1 MDYSLKAMKLP
12 PSITLAITAKA
23 KEMKAEGKDVVGFG
37 AGEPDFNTPQNI
49 IDACKKALDEGK
61 TKYVPAS
68 GINELKDAVVNK
80 FKRDNDLSY
89 ERNQIII
96 STGGKQCLF
105 NTLMALTNPGDE
117 ILIAK
122 PYWVSYP
129 DLIALS
135 GGNCIV
141 VDTREEED
149 YKFTL
154 ENLEASLTPKTKA
167 IIVNSPNNPTGTVYS
182 REELQSIADFCKK
195 HDIFIISDEIY
206 EPLIYGEEKHVS
218 IASLSEDA
226 YNRTVVINALSKAYA
241 MTGWRLGYA
250 AGPKD
255 LIKIMG
261 NIQSHTTSNSTS
273 FVQYAAVEALNGDQ
287 SFIPLMN
294 EEFRLRRDYMVAR
307 ADMIKG
313 LDYIYPKG
321 AFYLML
327 DVRYFIGK
335 HFRGNIIKSSL
346 DLADMLL
353 SEYLVAVVPGSGFGL
368 EGFLRL
374 SYAINRDAIKKGF
387 DRIEEFLAE
396 IS

>member
-68 GINELKDAVVNK
+68 GINELKDAVANK
-80 FKRDNDLSY
+80 FKRDNSLTY

-129 DLIALS
+129 DLITLS
-135 GGNCIV
+135 GGNCVV

-154 ENLEASLTPKTKA
+154 ENLESSLTSKTKA

-182 REELQSIADFCKK
+182 SEELTSIADFCKK

-206 EPLIYGEEKHVS
+206 EPLIYGEEKHIS

-294 EEFRLRRDYMVAR
+294 EEFRLRRDYMVKR
-307 ADMIKG
+307 ADQIKG

-335 HFRGNIIKSSL
+335 RFRGNTIKSSL

>member
-68 GINELKDAVVNK
+68 GINELKDAVASK
-80 FKRDNDLSY
+80 FKRDNDLTY

-182 REELQSIADFCKK
+182 REELESIADFCKK

-255 LIKIMG
+255 LVKIMG

-287 SFIPLMN
+287 SFIPQMN

-307 ADMIKG
+307 ADKIKG

-335 HFRGNIIKSSL
+335 HFRGNTIKSSL

>member
-1 MDYSLKAMKLP
+1 MNYSLKAMKLP

-23 KEMKAEGKDVVGFG
+23 KEMKAQGKDVIGFG

-49 IDACKKALDEGK
+49 VDACKKALDEGK
-61 TKYVPAS
+61 TKYLPAS
-68 GINELKDAVVNK
+68 GINELKDAVVKK
-80 FKRDNDLSY
+80 FSRDNGLTY
-89 ERNQIII
+89 QREQVII

-105 NTLMALTNPGDE
+105 NAMVALLNPWDE
-117 ILIAK
+117 VMIAK

-129 DLIALS
+129 DLIALA
-135 GGNCIV
+135 GGTCVI
-141 VDTREEED
+141 VDTHEEDD
-149 YKFTL
+149 YKFTP
-154 ENLEASLTPKTKA
+154 ENLEASLTDKSKV
-167 IIVNSPNNPTGTVYS
+167 IIVNSPNNPTGTIYS
-182 REELQSIADFCKK
+182 REELELIADFCKK
-195 HDIFIISDEIY
+195 HDLFILSDEIY
-206 EPLIYGEEKHVS
+206 EPLIYGEEKHYS

-226 YNRTVVINALSKAYA
+226 YGRTLVINALSKAYA

-255 LIKIMG
+255 LVKIMG

-287 SFIPLMN
+287 SFIPKMN
-294 EEFRLRRDYMVAR
+294 KEFKSRRDYMIER
-307 ADMIKG
+307 ADKIKG

-327 DVRYFIGK
+327 DIRNFIGK
-335 HFRGNIIKSSL
+335 RYKGSPIISSL
-346 DLADMLL
+346 DFADKLL
-353 SEYLVAVVPGSGFGL
+353 SDYLVAAVPGSGFGL

-374 SYAINRDAIKKGF
+374 SYTINKESIGKGF
-387 DRIEEFLAE
+387 DRIEAFMSE

>member
-68 GINELKDAVVNK
+68 GINELKDAVANK
-80 FKRDNDLSY
+80 FKRDNSLTY

-129 DLIALS
+129 DLITLS
-135 GGNCIV
+135 GGNCVV

-154 ENLEASLTPKTKA
+154 ENLESSLTSKTKA

-182 REELQSIADFCKK
+182 REELTSIADFCKK

-206 EPLIYGEEKHVS
+206 EPLIYGEEKHIS

-294 EEFRLRRDYMVAR
+294 EEFRLRRDYMVKR
-307 ADMIKG
+307 ADQIKG

-335 HFRGNIIKSSL
+335 RFRGNTIKSSL

>member
-68 GINELKDAVVNK
+68 GINELKDAVANK
-80 FKRDNDLSY
+80 FKRDNSLTY

-129 DLIALS
+129 DLITLS
-135 GGNCIV
+135 GGNCVV

-154 ENLEASLTPKTKA
+154 ENLESSLTSKTKA

-182 REELQSIADFCKK
+182 SEELTSIADFCKK

-206 EPLIYGEEKHVS
+206 EPLIYGEEKHIS

-250 AGPKD
+250 AGPMD

-294 EEFRLRRDYMVAR
+294 EEFRLRRDYMVKR
-307 ADMIKG
+307 ADQIKG

-335 HFRGNIIKSSL
+335 RFRGNTIKSSL

>member
-80 FKRDNDLSY
+80 FKRDNGLNY
-89 ERNQIII
+89 ERSQIII

-135 GGNCIV
+135 GGNCV
-141 VDTREEED
+141 VVETREEED

-154 ENLEASLTPKTKA
+154 ESLEASVTPKTKA

-206 EPLIYGEEKHVS
+206 EPLIYGEEKHIS

-226 YNRTVVINALSKAYA
+226 YKRTVVVNALSKAYA

-255 LIKIMG
+255 LIKILG

-294 EEFRLRRDYMVAR
+294 EEFRLRRDYMIER
-307 ADMIKG
+307 ADKIKG

-335 HFRGNIIKSSL
+335 HFRGNTIKSSL

-374 SYAINRDAIKKGF
+374 SYATNRDAIKKGF

>member
-154 ENLEASLTPKTKA
+154 ENLETSLTPKTKA

-287 SFIPLMN
+287 SFIPQMN
-294 EEFRLRRDYMVAR
+294 EEFRLRRDYMVTR
-307 ADMIKG
+307 ADKIKG

-335 HFRGNIIKSSL
+335 HFRGNTIKSSL

>member
-313 LDYIYPKG
+313 LDCIYPKG

-335 HFRGNIIKSSL
+335 HFRGNTIKSSL

>member
-68 GINELKDAVVNK
+68 GINELKDAVANK
-80 FKRDNDLSY
+80 FKRDNNLTY

-105 NTLMALTNPGDE
+105 NSLMALTNPGDE

-167 IIVNSPNNPTGTVYS
+167 IIVNSPNNPTGTVYP
-182 REELQSIADFCKK
+182 REELASIADFCKK

-255 LIKIMG
+255 LVKIMG
-261 NIQSHTTSNSTS
+261 NLQSHTTSTSTS

-294 EEFRLRRDYMVAR
+294 EEFRLRRDYMVER
-307 ADMIKG
+307 ADKIKG

-327 DVRYFIGK
+327 DVRFFIGK
-335 HFRGNIIKSSL
+335 HFRGNTIKSSL

-353 SEYLVAVVPGSGFGL
+353 REYLVAVVPGSGFGL

>member
-1 MDYSLKAMKLP
+1 MDYSLKALKLP

-37 AGEPDFNTPQNI
+37 AGEPDFNTPKNI

-68 GINELKDAVVNK
+68 GINELKDAVINK
-80 FKRDNDLSY
+80 FKRDNNLSY

-117 ILIAK
+117 ILVAK

-154 ENLEASLTPKTKA
+154 ENLESSLTSKTKA

-182 REELQSIADFCKK
+182 REELESIADFCKK

-206 EPLIYGEEKHVS
+206 EPLIYGEEKHIS

-226 YNRTVVINALSKAYA
+226 YNRTVVVNALSKAYA

-255 LIKIMG
+255 LIKVMG

-287 SFIPLMN
+287 SFIPQMN
-294 EEFRLRRDYMVAR
+294 EEFRLRRDYMIKR
-307 ADMIKG
+307 ADEIKG

-374 SYAINRDAIKKGF
+374 SYAISRDSIKKGF
-387 DRIEEFLAE
+387 DRIEEFFAE

>member
-1 MDYSLKAMKLP
+1 MNYSLKATKLP

-23 KEMKAEGKDVVGFG
+23 KEMKAQGKDVIGFG

-49 IDACKKALDEGK
+49 VDACKKALDEGK
-61 TKYVPAS
+61 TKYLPAS
-68 GINELKDAVVNK
+68 GINELKDAVVKK
-80 FKRDNDLSY
+80 FSRDNGLTY
-89 ERNQIII
+89 QREQVII

-105 NTLMALTNPGDE
+105 NAMVALLNPGDE
-117 ILIAK
+117 VMIAK

-129 DLIALS
+129 DLVALA
-135 GGNCIV
+135 GGTCVI
-141 VDTREEED
+141 VDTHEEDD
-149 YKFTL
+149 YKFTP
-154 ENLEASLTPKTKA
+154 ENLETSLTDKSKV
-167 IIVNSPNNPTGTVYS
+167 IIVNSPNNPTGTIYS
-182 REELQSIADFCKK
+182 REELELIADFCKK
-195 HDIFIISDEIY
+195 HDLFILSDEIY
-206 EPLIYGEEKHVS
+206 EPLIYGEEKHYS

-226 YNRTVVINALSKAYA
+226 YGRTLVINALSKAYA

-255 LIKIMG
+255 LVKIMG

-287 SFIPLMN
+287 SFIPEMN
-294 EEFRLRRDYMVAR
+294 KEFKSRRDYMIER
-307 ADMIKG
+307 ADKIKG

-327 DVRYFIGK
+327 DIRNFIGK
-335 HFRGNIIKSSL
+335 RYKGSPIISSL
-346 DLADMLL
+346 DFADKLL
-353 SEYLVAVVPGSGFGL
+353 SDYLVAAVPGSGFGL

-374 SYAINRDAIKKGF
+374 SYTIKKESIGKGF
-387 DRIEEFLAE
+387 DRIEAFLSE

>member
-68 GINELKDAVVNK
+68 GINELKDAVASK
-80 FKRDNDLSY
+80 FKRDNDLTY

-182 REELQSIADFCKK
+182 REELESIADFCKK

-294 EEFRLRRDYMVAR
+294 EEFRLRRDYMIER
-307 ADMIKG
+307 ADKIKG

-335 HFRGNIIKSSL
+335 HFRGNTIKSSL

-374 SYAINRDAIKKGF
+374 SYATNRDAIKKGF

>member
-1 MDYSLKAMKLP
+1 M
-12 PSITLAITAKA
+12 
-23 KEMKAEGKDVVGFG
+23 
-37 AGEPDFNTPQNI
+37 
-49 IDACKKALDEGK
+49 
-61 TKYVPAS
+61 
-68 GINELKDAVVNK
+68 
-80 FKRDNDLSY
+80 
-89 ERNQIII
+89 
-96 STGGKQCLF
+96 
-105 NTLMALTNPGDE
+105 
-117 ILIAK
+117 
-122 PYWVSYP
+122 
-129 DLIALS
+129 
-135 GGNCIV
+135 
-141 VDTREEED
+141 
-149 YKFTL
+149 
-154 ENLEASLTPKTKA
+154 
-167 IIVNSPNNPTGTVYS
+167 
-182 REELQSIADFCKK
+182 
-195 HDIFIISDEIY
+195 
-206 EPLIYGEEKHVS
+206 
-218 IASLSEDA
+218 
-226 YNRTVVINALSKAYA
+226 VINALSKAYA

-335 HFRGNIIKSSL
+335 HFRGNTIKSSL

>member
-68 GINELKDAVVNK
+68 GINELKDAVANK
-80 FKRDNDLSY
+80 FKRDNSLTY

-141 VDTREEED
+141 VDAREEED

-154 ENLEASLTPKTKA
+154 DNLESSLTPKTKA

-182 REELQSIADFCKK
+182 REELESIADFCKK

-206 EPLIYGEEKHVS
+206 EPLIYGEEKHIS

-294 EEFRLRRDYMVAR
+294 EEFRLRRDYMIER
-307 ADMIKG
+307 ADKIKG

-335 HFRGNIIKSSL
+335 HFRGNTIKSSL

>member
-80 FKRDNDLSY
+80 FKRDNGLNY
-89 ERNQIII
+89 ERSQIII

-135 GGNCIV
+135 GGNCV
-141 VDTREEED
+141 VVETREEED

-154 ENLEASLTPKTKA
+154 ESLEASVTPKTKA

-206 EPLIYGEEKHVS
+206 EPLIYGEEKHIS

-226 YNRTVVINALSKAYA
+226 YKRTVVVNALSKAYA

-255 LIKIMG
+255 LIKILG

-294 EEFRLRRDYMVAR
+294 EEFRLRRDYMIER
-307 ADMIKG
+307 ADKIKG

-335 HFRGNIIKSSL
+335 HFRGNTIKSSL

>member
-68 GINELKDAVVNK
+68 GINELKDAVINK

-105 NTLMALTNPGDE
+105 NTLMALANPGDE

-135 GGNCIV
+135 GGNCV
-141 VDTREEED
+141 VVETREEED

-154 ENLEASLTPKTKA
+154 ENLETSLTPKTKA

-206 EPLIYGEEKHVS
+206 EPLIYGEEKHIS

-226 YNRTVVINALSKAYA
+226 YKRTVVINALSKAYA

-307 ADMIKG
+307 ADKIKG

-327 DVRYFIGK
+327 DVRFFIGK

>member
-37 AGEPDFNTPQNI
+37 AGEPDFNTPKNI

-80 FKRDNDLSY
+80 LKRDNSLNYDRS
-89 ERNQIII
+89 QIII

-105 NTLMALTNPGDE
+105 NALMALTNPGDE

-129 DLIALS
+129 DLITLS
-135 GGNCIV
+135 GGNCVV

-154 ENLEASLTPKTKA
+154 ENLESSLTSKTKA

-182 REELQSIADFCKK
+182 REELESIADFCKK
-195 HDIFIISDEIY
+195 HDVFIISDEIY
-206 EPLIYGEEKHVS
+206 EPLIYGEEKHIS
-218 IASLSEDA
+218 IASLSDDA
-226 YNRTVVINALSKAYA
+226 YKRTVVINALSKAYA

-287 SFIPLMN
+287 SFIPEMN
-294 EEFRLRRDYMVAR
+294 EEFRLRRDYMVER
-307 ADMIKG
+307 ADKIKG

-335 HFRGNIIKSSL
+335 HFRGNTIKSSL